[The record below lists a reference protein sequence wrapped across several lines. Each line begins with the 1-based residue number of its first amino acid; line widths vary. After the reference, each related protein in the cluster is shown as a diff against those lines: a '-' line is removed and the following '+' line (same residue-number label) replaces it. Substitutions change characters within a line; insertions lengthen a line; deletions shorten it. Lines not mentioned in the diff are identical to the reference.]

1 MPTANSPFDEA
12 FDTWVK
18 DALEEWKVPGL
29 SIAVVH
35 NEDTFSKVMILEQT
49 SHQQLPRMLVPY

>member
-1 MPTANSPFDEA
+1 MSTAHCPFDEA
-12 FDTWVK
+12 CDTWVK

-35 NEDTFSKVMILEQT
+35 NEDIFSKVKILGQNP
-49 SHQQLPRMLVPY
+49 HQSLPRMLVPC